1 MGLWK
6 AILGLIEVTQGL
18 RDTREP
24 MEVNWRLREVTR
36 GLRKVILRNEVIGG
50 DKVFRDLREVDWVL

>member
-1 MGLWK
+1 M
-6 AILGLIEVTQGL
+6 GLIEVTRCL

-36 GLRKVILRNEVIGG
+36 ELRKVILINEVIGG
-50 DKVFRDLREVDWVL
+50 DKVF